1 MADNVYCGVVL
12 LGSVPSQPR
21 PKALNRE
28 INVTVA
34 DSALIAE
41 DTYVPQDLVI
51 QAKKGW
57 IAIDWAEMY
66 RYREL
71 LLFLIWRDVKVR
83 YKQSVLGAAWAIIVP
98 LLNCLIFTVIF
109 HVLFGIGQDMKDAAG
124 NLIPYAIFVYAALL
138 PWQLFSNSLASGGMA
153 LVNQQHLLTKIYFP
167 RLFLPS
173 AAVGALLVDMA
184 ISFGVMI
191 ALMVVCHFLPT
202 YHFTPGL
209 QIFAVIPLVL
219 LSIVLGL
226 GVAFVLSA
234 VTVTYRDF
242 RFLIP
247 FAVQI
252 LMYVSF
258 VAYPVPEVRLL
269 KHPILSHI
277 LMLNPMFG
285 IIDSFRW
292 ALLGMPFHPLPLLI
306 SGVVSIALCV
316 YGMFYFRKTER
327 RFADIA

>member
-1 MADNVYCGVVL
+1 M
-12 LGSVPSQPR
+12 
-21 PKALNRE
+21 
-28 INVTVA
+28 TVA
-34 DSALIAE
+34 DSIAVS
-41 DTYVPQDLVI
+41 DSDLPAYVPQDLVI

-71 LLFLIWRDVKVR
+71 LFFLIWRDVKVR
-83 YKQSVLGAAWAIIVP
+83 YKQSVLGAAWAVIVP

-109 HVLFGIGQDMKDAAG
+109 HVLFGIGQDMKNAAG
-124 NLIPYAIFVYAALL
+124 ELIPYAIFVYAALL
-138 PWQLFSNSLASGGMA
+138 PWQLFSNSLSSGGMS

-191 ALMVVCHFLPT
+191 ALMILYHFVPA

-209 QIFAVIPLVL
+209 QILAVLPMVL
-219 LSIVLGL
+219 MMIVLGL
-226 GVAFVLSA
+226 GVAYFLSA

-247 FAVQI
+247 FAVQV

-258 VAYPVPEVRLL
+258 VAYPVPEARLL
-269 KHPILSHI
+269 KHPILSDI
-277 LMLNPMFG
+277 LMINPMYG
-285 IIDSFRW
+285 IIDGFRW
-292 ALLGMPFHPLPLLI
+292 ALLGMPFHMTPVI
-306 SGVVSIALCV
+306 VSGVISVVLCV

>member
-1 MADNVYCGVVL
+1 MIPEHSG
-12 LGSVPSQPR
+12 
-21 PKALNRE
+21 
-28 INVTVA
+28 
-34 DSALIAE
+34 
-41 DTYVPQDLVI
+41 YVPQELVI

-57 IAIDWAEMY
+57 IAIDWAEMI

-109 HVLFGIGQDMKDAAG
+109 HVLFGIGQDMRNANG
-124 NLIPYAIFVYAALL
+124 ELIPYAIFVYAALL
-138 PWQLFSNSLASGGMA
+138 PWQLFSNSLSSGGMS

-184 ISFGVMI
+184 FSFGVMI
-191 ALMVVCHFLPT
+191 GLMVIYHFVPS

-209 QIFAVIPLVL
+209 KMLAVVPLVL
-219 LSIVLGL
+219 MSIVLGL
-226 GVAFVLSA
+226 GVAFFLSA
-234 VTVTYRDF
+234 ITVTYRDF

-247 FAVQI
+247 FAVQV

-258 VAYPVPEVRLL
+258 VAYPVPEKRLAS
-269 KHPILSHI
+269 HPILSDI
-277 LMLNPMFG
+277 LMLNPMYG
-285 IIDSFRW
+285 VIDGYRW
-292 ALLGMPFHPLPLLI
+292 ALLSMPFHPIPVLI
-306 SGVVSIALCV
+306 AGVISVVLCV

>member
-1 MADNVYCGVVL
+1 MIPDDGD
-12 LGSVPSQPR
+12 
-21 PKALNRE
+21 K
-28 INVTVA
+28 
-34 DSALIAE
+34 
-41 DTYVPQDLVI
+41 YVPQDLVI

-57 IAIDWAEMY
+57 IAIDWAEMI

-109 HVLFGIGQDMKDAAG
+109 HVLFGIGQDMRNANGA
-124 NLIPYAIFVYAALL
+124 LIPYAIFVYAALL
-138 PWQLFSNSLASGGMA
+138 PWQLFSNSLSAGGMS

-184 ISFGVMI
+184 FSFCVMI
-191 ALMVVCHFLPT
+191 GLMISYHFVPT
-202 YHFTPGL
+202 YAFTPGWNL
-209 QIFAVIPLVL
+209 LAVLPLVL
-219 LSIVLGL
+219 MSIVLGL
-226 GVAFVLSA
+226 GVAYFLSA
-234 VTVTYRDF
+234 ITVTYRDF

-258 VAYPVPEVRLL
+258 VAYPVPEKRLAS
-269 KHPILSHI
+269 HPILSDI
-277 LMLNPMFG
+277 LMINPMYG
-285 IIDSFRW
+285 VIDGFRW
-292 ALLGMPFHPLPLLI
+292 ALLGMPFHPVPVLI
-306 SGVVSIALCV
+306 AGAISVVLCV